1 MPTKRNFLVFDVLK
15 PSNSMKKRSY
25 EDWIDLHWQRELT
38 QEEAQQWQSFLSN
51 QPEFAAQW
59 HLDQQLLLGV
69 RSLNDIPL
77 SNNFTSRV
85 IRSVEHVQPVTLNP
99 LPEKDVLTES
109 RWSCFWS
116 LPLMRAAGV
125 GLMLLLG
132 VAIWQWIKCLSNCYE
147 ADPSHFH
154 FHNSR
159 PACYGLV
166 GYHWAG
172 GGVIAALEDG
182 FAE

>member
-1 MPTKRNFLVFDVLK
+1 
-15 PSNSMKKRSY
+15 MKKRSY

-38 QEEAQQWQSFLSN
+38 QEENRSWQSFLSH

-59 HLDQQLLLGV
+59 RLDQQLLLGV

-85 IRSVEHVQPVTLNP
+85 IRSVEHVQPAKLNP
-99 LPEKDVLTES
+99 FPEKKVLTES
-109 RWSCFWS
+109 WWSRFWA

-132 VAIWQWIKCLSNCYE
+132 VAIWQWDPNAVNLVESVTTITEAETVPSVEELQDFDAIHGLAQSNAE
-147 ADPSHFH
+147 IDWE
-154 FHNSR
+154 
-159 PACYGLV
+159 LV
-166 GYHWAG
+166 LAM
-172 GGVIAALEDG
+172 D
-182 FAE
+182 

>member
-1 MPTKRNFLVFDVLK
+1 
-15 PSNSMKKRSY
+15 MKKRSY

-38 QEEAQQWQSFLSN
+38 LEETQHWQSFLSN

-85 IRSVEHVQPVTLNP
+85 IRSVEHVQPAKLNP
-99 LPEKDVLTES
+99 FPEKKVLTES
-109 RWSCFWS
+109 WWSRFWA

-132 VAIWQWIKCLSNCYE
+132 VAIWQWDPNAVNLVESVTTITEAETVPSVEELQDFDAIHGLAQSNAE
-147 ADPSHFH
+147 IDWE
-154 FHNSR
+154 
-159 PACYGLV
+159 LV
-166 GYHWAG
+166 LAM
-172 GGVIAALEDG
+172 D
-182 FAE
+182 